1 VILALSPLVLML
13 IAGCASSKNIVLH
26 PIEKSDIFSVEPG
39 VEFKSDKK
47 GFFIS
52 DFYLQEVMKA
62 KVE

>member
-1 VILALSPLVLML
+1 
-13 IAGCASSKNIVLH
+13 
-26 PIEKSDIFSVEPG
+26 VEPG